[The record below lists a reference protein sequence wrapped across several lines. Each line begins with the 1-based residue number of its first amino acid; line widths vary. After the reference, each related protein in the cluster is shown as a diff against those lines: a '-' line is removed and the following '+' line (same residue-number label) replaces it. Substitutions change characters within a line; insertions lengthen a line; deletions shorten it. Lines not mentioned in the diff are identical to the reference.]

1 MFALAVVFQSLLDL
15 DLIFGNMLSKYL
27 LELPNSRTQ
36 EVGGD
41 SQPLECFFSPHDWW
55 HLSADLIGLQLMS
68 RACYDPRAAPE

>member
-1 MFALAVVFQSLLDL
+1 MFALAVVFQSLLGL

-41 SQPLECFFSPHDWW
+41 SLNH
-55 HLSADLIGLQLMS
+55 
-68 RACYDPRAAPE
+68 